1 MVFGLFTKGERCAG
15 SKRPAKNDA
24 LLKAQTDTPRRM
36 TLRQPFARKGCVVR
50 GMVDRSSQYAYL
62 DHEDDEYYG
71 KVFERMPSVEWLA
84 TLDADG
90 SYMVYAHLIRGG
102 GSFGYIFTAENDQH
116 RVSVVPSSFW
126 GPGFI
131 LNTLFIPRDWAVD
144 DLTGKVAPPAAVL
157 DAFDLRHDSI
167 SSDTPA
173 LDNTFKTFHQLDSLE
188 AAQMYVGV
196 WRVSPSPGREN
207 KLNHKIKG
215 LSDGVSLS
223 DSSLTGPPRYE
234 AAAADADAA
243 VAVDGKP
250 YAHVPSFD
258 RLRIKVPSS
267 LPVGPP
273 SHALLDTADLP
284 FNPKFITVYTLD
296 RCFWGHLP
304 KAVLMDS
311 RSVLWTMDA
320 DQALLRWY
328 TESNLLNLEDY
339 L

>member
-1 MVFGLFTKGERCAG
+1 MVFGLFTKGERRAERKC
-15 SKRPAKNDA
+15 PATKDA
-24 LLKAQTDTPRRM
+24 LLGIQTDTPLRM
-36 TLRQPFARKGCVVR
+36 TSCQPFASKGCVVR
-50 GMVDRSSQYAYL
+50 GVVDRTSLYREL
-62 DHEDDEYYG
+62 DHRRDAYYSE
-71 KVFERMPSVEWLA
+71 VFERMPSVEWLA
-84 TLDADG
+84 TSYTDG
-90 SYMVYAHLIRGG
+90 SYMVYAHLTGG

-207 KLNHKIKG
+207 KLTHKIKG

-311 RSVLWTMDA
+311 RSVLWTREA